1 MRLGEGRTE
10 AELIGR
16 VSAAGRGGGPEDE
29 DGPGRE
35 AEVDEGRL
43 AIKGCTGG
51 GDIPNDG

>member
-10 AELIGR
+10 AELTGR
-16 VSAAGRGGGPEDE
+16 VSAAGRGGGPEVE